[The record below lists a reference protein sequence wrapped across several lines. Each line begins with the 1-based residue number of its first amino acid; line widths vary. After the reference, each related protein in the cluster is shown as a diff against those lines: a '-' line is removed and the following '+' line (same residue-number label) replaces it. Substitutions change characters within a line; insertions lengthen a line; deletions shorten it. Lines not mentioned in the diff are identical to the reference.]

1 LVASIATAA
10 SGVFDAL
17 LPQPTISAPTKNGT
31 TQLRSSL
38 MLWSYTETFEARQDL
53 THTACVQVP
62 SITYPAGPLAKPDP
76 RPI

>member
-1 LVASIATAA
+1 
-10 SGVFDAL
+10 
-17 LPQPTISAPTKNGT
+17 
-31 TQLRSSL
+31 

-62 SITYPAGPLAKPDP
+62 SITYPAGPLAKADP